1 MAQQIVIGIDPDVTA
16 NGVACVDVAARS
28 VKATTMPFPDL
39 LDYLRST
46 KREAD
51 TQGRPLH
58 VIIEA
63 GWLNRSNWHLL
74 CRDSKAAAAAKGNH
88 VGRNHETGRKIAEMC
103 EHWQIPFSLV
113 RPLPLTARGGI
124 KLWRGKGGKITQEE
138 IIRILPLR
146 NRTNQEG
153 RDAALL
159 AWTWAGLPL
168 SAE

>member
-63 GWLNRSNWHLL
+63 GWLNRSNPHN
-74 CRDSKAAAAAKGNH
+74 K
-88 VGRNHETGRKIAEMC
+88 
-103 EHWQIPFSLV
+103 
-113 RPLPLTARGGI
+113 RGGQMARDKPCQKPDRRANANVVNEI
-124 KLWRGKGGKITQEE
+124 KSYEKKHIKQ
-138 IIRILPLR
+138 
-146 NRTNQEG
+146 
-153 RDAALL
+153 
-159 AWTWAGLPL
+159 
-168 SAE
+168 